1 MTDFEVYF
9 EVRKK
14 EDRPSAH
21 HLDPWYTNNLDHL
34 KLHKGVFHHHKTINN
49 EWLSCIVVP

>member
-1 MTDFEVYF
+1 MSKVIDYLLI
-9 EVRKK
+9 KK

-34 KLHKGVFHHHKTINN
+34 NSTKGSYTITRPLTMNG
-49 EWLSCIVVP
+49 